1 MAWSIFFLALSVL
14 GKIYSG
20 ILLPFYLQRSWLI
33 ERKNAKPGW
42 TGPVLHLSMFCTVLV
57 FGYLPFVD
65 IGWKAFEGLQTY
77 GIQWQSNDSL
87 FALLLYSLNDIL
99 QLGGKVI
106 PVFGNSTILAKGFV
120 FLVSI
125 SVVFYMLIRKTPDI
139 DASLEWVKNL
149 FITMVLVFLVSPVQN
164 PWYLCWSV
172 PFLCLFHWRSFILL
186 TGLVGLYYL
195 DFYFDYQEITQYSIW
210 IPWIEYTPFYLYLI
224 WELKNRPAQEGVLK
238 N

>member
-1 MAWSIFFLALSVL
+1 
-14 GKIYSG
+14 
-20 ILLPFYLQRSWLI
+20 
-33 ERKNAKPGW
+33 
-42 TGPVLHLSMFCTVLV
+42 MFCTVLV

-210 IPWIEYTPFYLYLI
+210 IPWIEYAPFYLYLI
-224 WELKNRPAQEGVLK
+224 WELRNRPAQEGVLK